1 VAYGDYDNDGDLDL
15 LVINLN
21 DLPRLL
27 RNDGGNR
34 NNWLTVDAR
43 LQFPTGTRDAIG
55 ARITVT
61 TGSLR
66 QIDDVVPVRGYLSQS
81 DSRAH
86 FGLGKHTRADLVEI
100 RWPDGQVQKM
110 ENVEANRILSV
121 IHKATGGKTDP

>member
-1 VAYGDYDNDGDLDL
+1 
-15 LVINLN
+15 VINLN

-43 LQFPTGTRDAIG
+43 LQFPAGMRDAIG

-66 QIDDVVPVRGYLSQS
+66 QIDDVVPVRGYLSQG
-81 DSRAH
+81 DSRIH
-86 FGLGKHTRADLVEI
+86 FGLGKAAKADLVEI
-100 RWPDGQVQKM
+100 RWPDGKTELMKDVK
-110 ENVEANRILSV
+110 ANRILRV
-121 IHKATGGKTDP
+121 VHNPRKEGAKP